1 MGTLADW
8 ERLLSVRAWCARAG
22 VAIMLALLLILP
34 GGGAVIAAC
43 AGFGEKDACGRA
55 AQRAGEAPAPV
66 ALGIYLAMTPWDP
79 TVLDAYAGQA
89 GRRPDVVMLYV
100 DWARPGIVGGSD
112 FPVASL
118 DAVAARAATPLVTW
132 EPWYPGAGAAQPAF
146 SLAAIA
152 AGAHDGYIRGWAR
165 AAAAY
170 GRPFL
175 LRLAHEMNT
184 TAYPWGTGP
193 GNANGNTPEHYVAM
207 WRHVRALFAA
217 EGATNVRWVWS
228 PNTEDAA
235 GPSYAQLYPGDDQ
248 VDWVGIDG
256 YNGGAALPWGG
267 WRSLAEVF
275 DRSYRALEALTNK
288 PLMIAETGSA
298 EAGGDKGAWIIQGF
312 LNDLPTRYPRIRM
325 VVWYSE
331 NKETDWRVDSSPGA
345 LAAWR
350 AVVASPLYGGR

>member
-1 MGTLADW
+1 MG
-8 ERLLSVRAWCARAG
+8 RPYARHIHG
-22 VAIMLALLLILP
+22 FGMIVVALLLTLP
-34 GGGAVIAAC
+34 GGARVAAAPDQGTMGKGLALAAHVSEAVS
-43 AGFGEKDACGRA
+43 
-55 AQRAGEAPAPV
+55 API
-66 ALGIYLAMTPWDP
+66 ALGVYLAMTPWDH
-79 TVLDAYAGQA
+79 TVLDTYAQQV

-112 FPVASL
+112 FPLASL
-118 DAVAARAATPLVTW
+118 DAVAARSATALVTW
-132 EPWYPGAGAAQPAF
+132 EPWYPGAGAAQPTF

-152 AGAHDGYIRGWAR
+152 AGGHDDYIRAWAR

-170 GRPFL
+170 GHPFL

-193 GNANGNTPEHYVAM
+193 GNANGNTPAQYVAM
-207 WRHVRALFAA
+207 WRQVRAIFAA

-228 PNTEDAA
+228 PNTENDA

-256 YNGGAALPWGG
+256 YNGGTALPWGG

-275 DRSYRALEALTNK
+275 ERAYRAMTALTDR
-288 PLMIAETGSA
+288 PMMIAEVGSA
-298 EAGGDKGAWIIQGF
+298 ELGGDKGAWIVDGF
-312 LNDLPTRYPRIRM
+312 LNDLPARFPRVRM

-331 NKETDWRVDSSPGA
+331 RKETDWRVDSSPGT

-350 AVVASPLYGGR
+350 AVVASPRYGGP